1 MGSMGEKGTHVILL
15 IKIFLKVTE
24 QLLDFS
30 VKT

>member
-1 MGSMGEKGTHVILL
+1 MGSMGEKGTYVILL

-24 QLLDFS
+24 LLDFS